1 MVVSIIL
8 LILFFVSFL
17 FYREIKNLNKKLIDQ
32 KREFEERIVEE
43 RKAAVKTSR
52 SVIKGQVNEQIAPF
66 LPDFKYNSADC
77 KFLGQPI
84 DIIVFNG
91 ISEENVTEV
100 IIMDIKTGQASLSKT
115 QRQIKKCIEEGKFR
129 FEIFKAS

>member
-1 MVVSIIL
+1 MVVILSIL
-8 LILFFVSFL
+8 LVLTFFFA
-17 FYREIKNLNKKLIDQ
+17 FREIKNLNKKLIDQ

-129 FEIFKAS
+129 FEVFKAS

>member
-1 MVVSIIL
+1 MVVILSIL
-8 LILFFVSFL
+8 LVLTFFFA
-17 FYREIKNLNKKLIDQ
+17 FREIKNLNKKLIDQ
-32 KREFEERIVEE
+32 KSEFEQKIVDE

-129 FEIFKAS
+129 FEVFKAS

>member
-1 MVVSIIL
+1 MVVILSIL
-8 LILFFVSFL
+8 LVLTFFFA
-17 FYREIKNLNKKLIDQ
+17 FREIKNLNKKLIDQ
-32 KREFEERIVEE
+32 KNEFEQKIVDE

-129 FEIFKAS
+129 FEVFKAS